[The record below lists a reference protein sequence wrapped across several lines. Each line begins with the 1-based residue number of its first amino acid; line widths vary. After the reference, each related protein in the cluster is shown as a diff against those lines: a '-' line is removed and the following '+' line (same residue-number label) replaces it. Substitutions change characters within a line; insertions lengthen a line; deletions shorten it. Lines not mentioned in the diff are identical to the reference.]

1 MVDYE
6 DNVVNMSVHGHA
18 FVEPTL
24 RVIGPVADT
33 GSAPFLALA
42 SDNNKYWCKSPT
54 SPHQVHAV
62 VNEVAVG
69 IIGRH
74 MMAHVRPWAI
84 IHVPDCLVGTRIRSK
99 YDEYSL
105 PTEVYGSQLLRHA
118 SLSYVEG
125 NIPFIADDDN
135 SRHVPKIIA
144 LWLVCNAQYDVQI
157 LIEKANDNS
166 IWSIDHG
173 FWFDSME
180 EPWQLA
186 ALQEPGGKLTIP
198 RIHTPIPSDCWDEA
212 IDSLDL
218 LDDSLK
224 DELWEVIPTSWPV
237 MRSDCDA
244 LIDYALGRKSY
255 ARQEL
260 INLKQQTPRR

>member
-125 NIPFIADDDN
+125 SIPFIADDDN

-157 LIEKANDNS
+157 LIEKASDNS

-224 DELWEVIPTSWPV
+224 DELWEVIPTSWSV

>member
-6 DNVVNMSVHGHA
+6 DNVVNMSAHGHA

-24 RVIGPVADT
+24 RVIGRVADT

-42 SDNNKYWCKSPT
+42 SDNNQYWCKSPN

-69 IIGRH
+69 IIGHH

-84 IHVPDCLVGTRIRSK
+84 IHVPDSLVGTKIRSK

-105 PTEVYGSQLLRHA
+105 PTEVYGSRLLRFA

-125 NIPFIADDDN
+125 TIPCLVDDDN
-135 SRHVPKIIA
+135 AHNVPKLIA
-144 LWLVCNAQYDVQI
+144 LWLLCNPQEDIQI

-173 FWFDSME
+173 LWFDSME
-180 EPWQLA
+180 APWQLST
-186 ALQEPGGKLTIP
+186 LEEPCGKPRIP
-198 RIHTPIPSDCWDEA
+198 RINTPIPSDCWDEA
-212 IDSLDL
+212 IASLDSV
-218 LDDSLK
+218 DASIK
-224 DELWEVIPTSWPV
+224 EELWEAVPGAWSV
-237 MRSDCDA
+237 QRSDCDA